1 MVGELIANPLAGV
14 FDLAFA
20 IKSFIALFVIVDAF
34 AVVPIF
40 LSLLENYSEAD
51 KKAMIRMA
59 VRVAFIVLVILTLT
73 GNLIFQF
80 LGIEFYSFRI
90 AGGILLLI
98 ISIEMLFGRRT
109 RILSTEQEAEAKE
122 DIAIMPMAIP
132 LLTGPGAITTGIIL
146 FSEAVDPIN
155 KLVLLINILI
165 VFLITY
171 EVLLRL
177 DVVYKALGRSGTKI
191 VGRVMGIMLAA
202 MSVQFIVAGVSEA
215 LKALALFS

>member
-1 MVGELIANPLAGV
+1 MVGELIANPFGGV

-40 LSLLENYSEAD
+40 LSLLEGYSEAD
-51 KKAMIRMA
+51 KKAMIKMA
-59 VRVAFIVLVILTLT
+59 IRIAFIVLVVLTLT
-73 GNLIFQF
+73 GNLIFEF

-109 RILSTEQEAEAKE
+109 RLVSSEQVETDKE

-146 FSEAVDPIN
+146 FEEAVDPIN
-155 KLVLLINILI
+155 KLVLLMNILI
-165 VFLITY
+165 VFLISY
-171 EVLLRL
+171 EVLKRL
-177 DVVYKALGRSGTKI
+177 DVVYRALGHSGTKI

-215 LKALALFS
+215 VKALALI